1 MPKVK
6 RKSMYNIKDDAR
18 TSRLMTNAGQ
28 TEYKTEQAAINLNR
42 GPKKGIEKIP
52 VVGSRY
58 PNEDE
63 TAAAK
68 MMQQSRS
75 AELER
80 SAARAEGVT
89 NRAKAKASETARR
102 RGLTGRSSGGIT
114 GKGGKNVNPVYNTY

>member
-6 RKSMYNIKDDAR
+6 RKSMSDIKDDAR

-58 PNEDE
+58 PNTDE

-80 SAARAEGVT
+80 TATRAQGVT
-89 NRAKAKASETARR
+89 NRANAKASETARR
-102 RGLTGRSSGGIT
+102 RGLTGRTSGGIT
-114 GKGGKNVNPVYNTY
+114 GKGGKNVNPTYNTY